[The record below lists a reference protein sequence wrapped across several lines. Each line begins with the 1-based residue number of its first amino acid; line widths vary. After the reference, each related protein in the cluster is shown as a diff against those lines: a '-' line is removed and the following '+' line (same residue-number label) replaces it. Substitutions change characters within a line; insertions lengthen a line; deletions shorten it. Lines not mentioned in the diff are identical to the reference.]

1 MWIKYAQSPIHVL
14 LNRQS
19 SLQQKTHFVIFVL
32 HISVLF
38 YNTDASLISAP
49 QRLFQFGIEAA
60 KQRKYYRR
68 QERKRKDIYHHN
80 GKKDNNFRSNANS
93 KPKPQ
98 PDRTEH

>member
-1 MWIKYAQSPIHVL
+1 MVIVNTFTIESPIQPAAEDRFYDFL
-14 LNRQS
+14 FN
-19 SLQQKTHFVIFVL
+19 
-32 HISVLF
+32 ISGVF

-49 QRLFQFGIEAA
+49 QRLFQMGIEAA

-68 QERKRKDIYHHN
+68 QEKKRKDLYHHN
-80 GKKDNNFRSNANS
+80 GKKDNNFKRNANS